1 MTGAPAMSRW
11 VDPDTNRR
19 LWRMSGPMILANV
32 AVPMRGA
39 VDTAMVGHLAEP
51 YFLVAVATGT
61 TIFNF
66 IFFAFNCLRMGTTA
80 PTAQAVGAGD
90 HVEVRA
96 ILWRALLLS
105 ALISTSL
112 LALQLPIVDVA
123 LWMIPA
129 SVEAEAHAR
138 TFFLIRIWAMPA
150 ALATYAFVG
159 WLFGLEDARMPLVL
173 QIVTNLINI
182 ALDFLFVFGFEW
194 GVAGVAAAGLIAD
207 FAGLAIAI
215 VVISRRLKRFDGA
228 TTWAQVADGARMRR
242 MLAINRDIFMRTFCV
257 VSTSAIFIAR
267 SAELGDLEAAANQIL
282 LNFLMFTSFGMDG
295 IAFAA
300 EALIGEAI
308 GRGNLDRFRTAVRT
322 VLVWTAAFAVVN
334 VLIYWLF
341 GLRIVYL
348 MTDIETVRQ
357 TAETYLVWSIA
368 MPIVSSWAF
377 SFDGIFIGATR
388 TKTLRNTMF
397 VAFATFLLIVF
408 GPYAELNNHLL
419 WVAFFIF
426 LTMRGALLAACYPRL
441 RSSLERTGTSQNR
454 N

>member
-1 MTGAPAMSRW
+1 MSPSLYGVLSTPRWWDTSLSRISSWRSQPA
-11 VDPDTNRR
+11 RR
-19 LWRMSGPMILANV
+19 FLISSFSHLIAFAWEQRRQRRRCGWRGRSCGSPRHFV
-32 AVPMRGA
+32 A
-39 VDTAMVGHLAEP
+39 
-51 YFLVAVATGT
+51 
-61 TIFNF
+61 
-66 IFFAFNCLRMGTTA
+66 
-80 PTAQAVGAGD
+80 
-90 HVEVRA
+90 
-96 ILWRALLLS
+96 RALLLS

-129 SVEAEAHAR
+129 SAEAEAHAR

-159 WLFGLEDARMPLVL
+159 WLYGLEDARIPLVL

-194 GVAGVAAAGLIAD
+194 GVAGVAAAGLVAD

-300 EALIGEAI
+300 EALIG
-308 GRGNLDRFRTAVRT
+308 GDRSRQFGPLPHRRPNRLGLDGRFRGGECLDLLAVRI
-322 VLVWTAAFAVVN
+322 ADR
-334 VLIYWLF
+334 LF
-341 GLRIVYL
+341 DDGYRDGSPNGGDLPRMVDCDANRIVF
-348 MTDIETVRQ
+348 
-357 TAETYLVWSIA
+357 
-368 MPIVSSWAF
+368 WAF

-397 VAFATFLLIVF
+397 VAFAAFLLIVF
-408 GPYAELNNHLL
+408 GPFAELNNHLL
-419 WVAFFIF
+419 WLAFFIF

-454 N
+454 NRFQFRRPRKLINRYGDLII

>member
-1 MTGAPAMSRW
+1 MDAGRHVFKAGKRISQHLETLSRGERVTGASAMSRW

-32 AVPMRGA
+32 AVPLRGA

-90 HVEVRA
+90 VEVRA

-129 SVEAEAHAR
+129 SAEAEAHAR

-159 WLFGLEDARMPLVL
+159 WLYGLEDARMPLVL

-207 FAGLAIAI
+207 SG
-215 VVISRRLKRFDGA
+215 RL
-228 TTWAQVADGARMRR
+228 Q
-242 MLAINRDIFMRTFCV
+242 
-257 VSTSAIFIAR
+257 
-267 SAELGDLEAAANQIL
+267 
-282 LNFLMFTSFGMDG
+282 
-295 IAFAA
+295 
-300 EALIGEAI
+300 
-308 GRGNLDRFRTAVRT
+308 
-322 VLVWTAAFAVVN
+322 
-334 VLIYWLF
+334 
-341 GLRIVYL
+341 
-348 MTDIETVRQ
+348 
-357 TAETYLVWSIA
+357 
-368 MPIVSSWAF
+368 
-377 SFDGIFIGATR
+377 
-388 TKTLRNTMF
+388 
-397 VAFATFLLIVF
+397 
-408 GPYAELNNHLL
+408 
-419 WVAFFIF
+419 
-426 LTMRGALLAACYPRL
+426 L
-441 RSSLERTGTSQNR
+441 RSSRHFAPAQTFRRRDDMGAGGGWCADAANAGHQPRYFHADLLRCLDVGDFHRPQRRTWR
-454 N
+454 P